1 MDWNVIVS
9 VQPQHFKAARKFLYE
24 YGRTMKTDYMN
35 VLVMQVEDIEE
46 FLEDMHM
53 LYAMQTPT
61 LNAIGRIVPVTH
73 RFTYQSADDF
83 ENKARAIV
91 SDWLDELAGKHFY
104 VRMHRRGFKG
114 RLSSQ
119 DEERF
124 LDDFILEQLVENGKA
139 PAKVDFSGAQRVIA
153 VETVGQQAGLSLWTR
168 EQIDR
173 YPFLKL
179 Q

>member
-1 MDWNVIVS
+1 MEWNVIVS
-9 VQPQHFKAARKFLYE
+9 VQQQRFKAARKFLYE
-24 YGRTMKTDYMN
+24 YGKTMTTDYMN

-53 LYAMQTPT
+53 LYAMQTPA

-73 RFTYQSADDF
+73 RFTYQSAGDF
-83 ENKARAIV
+83 ENKAREVV
-91 SDWLDELAGKHFY
+91 SYWLDELAGRHFY

-124 LDDFILEQLVENGKA
+124 LDEYILEQLAEKGKA
-139 PAKVDFSGAQRVIA
+139 PARVDFSGAQRVIA
-153 VETVGQQAGLSLWTR
+153 IETVGQQAGLSLWTS
-168 EQIDR
+168 EQIER